1 MRRSGCGRTNA
12 EAPLEQPSGRVHSP
26 VDRFKTKGG
35 VSGEDNETRTFPSD
49 KGITGRPE
57 LGIEIC
63 VICEICGLKGVSHF
77 KKEVDSGHGCQVKKK
92 S

>member
-1 MRRSGCGRTNA
+1 MRRNDCGGINT
-12 EAPLEQPSGRVHSP
+12 EEVLEQASGRIHSP
-26 VDRFKTKGG
+26 EDRLKTKGG
-35 VSGEDNETRTFPSD
+35 ISGEDNETRTFPSE

-57 LGIEIC
+57 LGIGIC
-63 VICEICGLKGVSHF
+63 VICGLEGVSHF